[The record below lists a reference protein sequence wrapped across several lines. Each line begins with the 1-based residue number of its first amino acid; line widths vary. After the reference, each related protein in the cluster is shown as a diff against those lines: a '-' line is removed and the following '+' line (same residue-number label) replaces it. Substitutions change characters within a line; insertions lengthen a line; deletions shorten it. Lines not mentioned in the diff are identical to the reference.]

1 MVSVSIF
8 QIILL
13 LYIIIDLELCI
24 CLNNNLLGGLI
35 LNQKLQH
42 FGHLMRLVGK
52 DPDAGKDWEHEKRV
66 TEDEM
71 VGWHHW
77 LNEHE
82 FEQTLKD
89 SEGWGRLACYSPWVA
104 DSRTWLGNWA
114 TTNDNWCLKVK
125 QHRKFLHSCWTAK
138 QG

>member
-13 LYIIIDLELCI
+13 LYIIIDLEFCI

-52 DPDAGKDWEHEKRV
+52 DPDAGKD
-66 TEDEM
+66 
-71 VGWHHW
+71 
-77 LNEHE
+77 
-82 FEQTLKD
+82 
-89 SEGWGRLACYSPWVA
+89 
-104 DSRTWLGNWA
+104 
-114 TTNDNWCLKVK
+114 
-125 QHRKFLHSCWTAK
+125 
-138 QG
+138 